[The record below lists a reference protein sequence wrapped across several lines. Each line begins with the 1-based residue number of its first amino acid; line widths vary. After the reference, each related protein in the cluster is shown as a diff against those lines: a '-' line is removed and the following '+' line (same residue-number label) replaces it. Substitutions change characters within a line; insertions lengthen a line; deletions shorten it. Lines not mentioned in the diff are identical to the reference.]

1 MSEQDQKR
9 GLFGDLRVGFS
20 HNLKQ
25 YAMFIALLGIWA
37 IFTYLTQGIFISPR
51 NISNLMVQNSY
62 IAILAVG
69 MVLVIVAGHIDLSVG
84 SVAGFCGAVAAY
96 TQCFWH
102 WGTGPAILA
111 ALGIG
116 LLVGLWQGYWIAF
129 KGVPAFIVTLAGW
142 GMFRGM
148 VILVTGGQTIA
159 PLHDSFTAIGVGY
172 IPQLFLIGK
181 VGSGEGMVPFHD
193 LTLILALAAVAVFI
207 VLELR
212 TRARRKGYGFAVL
225 SVPRQAAKIAL
236 LSAMIMVFFYF
247 MIMYRGIP
255 WAIVVVAILVLL
267 FNFIST
273 KTVFGRHVYA
283 IGGNKDAARL
293 SGINIRALNLTIFIA
308 MGLLSAISG
317 IVFTARL
324 NSATASAGNLFE
336 LDAIAAAII
345 GGTSTLGGEGTIIG
359 AIIGALV
366 MGSLNNG
373 MQLLNIETQYQMIIK
388 GLILLLAVWF
398 DISSRKTSK

>member
-1 MSEQDQKR
+1 MSELDQKP
-9 GLFGDLRVGFS
+9 GLFGAVRAGFTR
-20 HNLKQ
+20 NLKQ
-25 YAMFIALLGIWA
+25 YAMIIALLGIWA

-96 TQCFWH
+96 VQCFWH
-102 WGTGPAILA
+102 WGTVPAILA
-111 ALGIG
+111 ALGVG
-116 LLVGLWQGYWIAF
+116 LLVGIWQGYWIAF

-181 VGSGEGMVPFHD
+181 VGNLEGQVPFHD
-193 LTLILALAAVAVFI
+193 LTLMIALAAVVIFVI
-207 VLELR
+207 LELR
-212 TRARRKGYGFAVL
+212 NRSRRKGYGFDVL
-225 SVPRQAAKIAL
+225 SVPMQTAKIVF
-236 LSAMIMVFFYF
+236 LSAMILVFFYF
-247 MIMYRGIP
+247 MVMYRGIP

-273 KTVFGRHVYA
+273 KTASACMAPPPLTPATPG
-283 IGGNKDAARL
+283 L
-293 SGINIRALNLTIFIA
+293 ALK
-308 MGLLSAISG
+308 
-317 IVFTARL
+317 TAR
-324 NSATASAGNLFE
+324 
-336 LDAIAAAII
+336 
-345 GGTSTLGGEGTIIG
+345 
-359 AIIGALV
+359 
-366 MGSLNNG
+366 
-373 MQLLNIETQYQMIIK
+373 
-388 GLILLLAVWF
+388 
-398 DISSRKTSK
+398 SS

>member
-1 MSEQDQKR
+1 
-9 GLFGDLRVGFS
+9 
-20 HNLKQ
+20 
-25 YAMFIALLGIWA
+25 
-37 IFTYLTQGIFISPR
+37 
-51 NISNLMVQNSY
+51 
-62 IAILAVG
+62 
-69 MVLVIVAGHIDLSVG
+69 
-84 SVAGFCGAVAAY
+84 
-96 TQCFWH
+96 
-102 WGTGPAILA
+102 
-111 ALGIG
+111 
-116 LLVGLWQGYWIAF
+116 
-129 KGVPAFIVTLAGW
+129 VPAFIVTLAGW

-181 VGSGEGMVPFHD
+181 VGNLEGQVPFHD
-193 LTLILALAAVAVFI
+193 LTLMIALAAVAIFVI
-207 VLELR
+207 LELR
-212 TRARRKGYGFAVL
+212 NRSRRKGYGFDVL
-225 SVPRQAAKIAL
+225 SVPLQTAKIVF
-236 LSAMIMVFFYF
+236 LSAMILVFFYF
-247 MIMYRGIP
+247 MVMYRGIP

-273 KTVFGRHVYA
+273 KTVFGRRVYA
-283 IGGNKDAARL
+283 IGGNKEAARL
-293 SGINIRALNLTIFIA
+293 SGINIKALNMAIFVA
-308 MGLLSAISG
+308 MGVLSAISG

-398 DISSRKTSK
+398 DISSRKTAK